1 MTRCS
6 ISRYFPLSDSE
17 TPTAPEDHR
26 IRVGAQRR
34 ERTRLQLLTSAVRVF
49 NEKGADAT
57 VIDDVIAAA
66 GVSRGT
72 FYNHFKTT
80 TELLM
85 ELASRMSDEV
95 LAVVD
100 PLVLRRDNHAERFAI
115 GMRLYMRM
123 ALRYPQ
129 WGRFMT
135 QVGTRV
141 AARGQLIDEYVT
153 RDLSASR
160 DHQLLNVPDVAVA
173 RDLALGAIF
182 YGIETMLTEPTRSN
196 HAEDLIRHVLVGLG
210 LDAAEALRIV
220 SMPLQMPDRVPGPI
234 FDSLE

>member
-1 MTRCS
+1 MSATE
-6 ISRYFPLSDSE
+6 IPA
-17 TPTAPEDHR
+17 PPEDHR
-26 IRVGAQRR
+26 TRVGAQRR
-34 ERTRLQLLTSAVRVF
+34 ERTRLQLLTSAIDIF
-49 NEKGADAT
+49 NDKGPDAT
-57 VIDDVIAAA
+57 VIDDLIAAA

-80 TELLM
+80 SELLT

-100 PLVLRRDNHAERFAI
+100 PMVLQREDHVERFAV
-115 GMRLYMRM
+115 GMRLYMRT

-141 AARGQLIDEYVT
+141 AARGQLIDQYVT
-153 RDLSASR
+153 RDLRAAR
-160 DHQLLNVPDVAVA
+160 EHKRLNVPDVDVA

-182 YGIETMLTEPTRSN
+182 YGIETMLSEPTRRN
-196 HAEDLIRHVLVGLG
+196 YAESLIRHVLIGLG
-210 LDAAEALRIV
+210 LDAAEASRIV
-220 SMPLQMPDRVPGPI
+220 TMPLKMPARVQGPI

>member
-1 MTRCS
+1 MPSMQTQA
-6 ISRYFPLSDSE
+6 P
-17 TPTAPEDHR
+17 PEDHR
-26 IRVGAQRR
+26 TRVGAQRR
-34 ERTRLQLLTSAVRVF
+34 ERTRLQLLTSAIGVF
-49 NEKGADAT
+49 NDKGADAT
-57 VIDDVIAAA
+57 VIDDLIAAA

-80 TELLM
+80 GELLT

-100 PLVLRRDNHAERFAI
+100 PLVLRYDDPVERFAI

-123 ALRYPQ
+123 TLRYPQ

-141 AARGQLIDEYVT
+141 AARGQLIDKYVM
-153 RDLSASR
+153 RDLCTAQER
-160 DHQLLNVPDVAVA
+160 KLLNVPDVAVA
-173 RDLALGAIF
+173 RDMALGAIF

-196 HAEDLIRHVLVGLG
+196 HAENLIRHVLIGLG
-210 LDAAEALRIV
+210 LGASEAARIV
-220 SMPLQMPDRVPGPI
+220 DMPLQMPARVQGPV